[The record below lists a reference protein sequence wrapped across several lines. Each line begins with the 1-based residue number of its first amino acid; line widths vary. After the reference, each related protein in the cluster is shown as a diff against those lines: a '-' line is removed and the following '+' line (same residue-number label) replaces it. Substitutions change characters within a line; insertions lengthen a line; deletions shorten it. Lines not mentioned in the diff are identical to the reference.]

1 MWEGQSLSSGMDS
14 KLQAPIGSFKPMVAQ
29 IILAKFSGS
38 QNNNRSHKLGKGM
51 FRESNKGGKEIR
63 EWNLLQEGCRL
74 YMHEIVKEPSIL
86 KRFC

>member
-51 FRESNKGGKEIR
+51 FRESNKGGIYYKKDAGYTCMKLSK
-63 EWNLLQEGCRL
+63 NQ
-74 YMHEIVKEPSIL
+74 V
-86 KRFC
+86 F